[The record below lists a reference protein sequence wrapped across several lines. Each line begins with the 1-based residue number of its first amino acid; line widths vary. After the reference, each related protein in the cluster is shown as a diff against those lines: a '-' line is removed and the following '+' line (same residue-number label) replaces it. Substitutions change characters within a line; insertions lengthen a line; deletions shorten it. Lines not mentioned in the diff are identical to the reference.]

1 MIVHTIL
8 MILFRMESDVFFFFF
23 LIMLSVILTCRDAM
37 FILLLFGIFEVR
49 TINTLLPSCPLA
61 ILL

>member
-1 MIVHTIL
+1 MIVHIIL
-8 MILFRMESDVFFFFF
+8 MILFRMESDVVFFF
-23 LIMLSVILTCRDAM
+23 LLMLSVILTCRDAM

>member
-1 MIVHTIL
+1 MIAHIIL
-8 MILFRMESDVFFFFF
+8 MILFRMESDVFFFF
-23 LIMLSVILTCRDAM
+23 LLMLSVILTCRDAM
-37 FILLLFGIFEVR
+37 FILILFGIFEVR

>member
-1 MIVHTIL
+1 MIVHIIL
-8 MILFRMESDVFFFFF
+8 MILFRMESDVFFF
-23 LIMLSVILTCRDAM
+23 LLMLSVILTCRDTM

>member
-1 MIVHTIL
+1 MIAHIIL
-8 MILFRMESDVFFFFF
+8 MILFRMESDVFFFF
-23 LIMLSVILTCRDAM
+23 LLMLSVILTCRDAM
-37 FILLLFGIFEVR
+37 FILLLFDIFEVR

>member
-1 MIVHTIL
+1 MIVHIIL
-8 MILFRMESDVFFFFF
+8 MILFRMESDVFFFF
-23 LIMLSVILTCRDAM
+23 LLMLSVILTCRDAM

>member
-1 MIVHTIL
+1 MIVHIIL
-8 MILFRMESDVFFFFF
+8 MILFRMESDVVFSF
-23 LIMLSVILTCRDAM
+23 LLMLSVILTCRDTM

>member
-1 MIVHTIL
+1 MIAHIIL
-8 MILFRMESDVFFFFF
+8 MILFRMESDVFFF
-23 LIMLSVILTCRDAM
+23 LLMLSVILTCRDAM